1 MTAIPYELRRAFAL
15 TEELRVVINYGN
27 PILAKRPPTGD
38 EPQGVSV
45 DIARRLAQAL
55 DLRLNLVT
63 VDTAG
68 FAVKAVE
75 NDQAD
80 VGFFAI
86 DPVRGAQIAFTS
98 PYIIIEGCYMVRD
111 DFPARALA
119 DIDVA
124 GNRIAVGEGSAYD
137 LFLTREIQ
145 HATLVRAPS
154 SPAVVNTFIQHD
166 LEVAAGVRQQLEADR
181 DLKSG
186 LRLIEEPFMQIRQAM
201 GVPRARGQQASI
213 WLNYFIE
220 SLTAEG
226 FVHDALARH
235 GITGV
240 TVAA

>member
-1 MTAIPYELRRAFAL
+1 MTGINFELRQAFAP
-15 TEELRVVINYGN
+15 TGELRVVINYGN
-27 PILAKRPPTGD
+27 PILANRPLSGD

-55 DLRLNLVT
+55 NLRLHLIT

-75 NDQAD
+75 NGEAD

-98 PYIIIEGCYMVRD
+98 PYVIIEGCYLVRD
-111 DFPARALA
+111 NFPACALG

-145 HATLVRAPS
+145 HATLVRASS

-181 DLKSG
+181 NLMPG

-201 GVPRARGQQASI
+201 GVPKARGQQASM
-213 WLNYFIE
+213 WLDDFIKT
-220 SLTAEG
+220 LTAEG
-226 FVHDALARH
+226 FIHDALLRH
-235 GITGV
+235 AITGV
-240 TVAA
+240 TVP

>member
-1 MTAIPYELRRAFAL
+1 MKTISSELRRSFAL
-15 TEELRVVINYGN
+15 KEELRVVINYGN
-27 PILAKRPPTGD
+27 PILAHRPLSGD

-55 DLRLNLVT
+55 SLRLHLVT

-75 NDQAD
+75 NGEAD

-98 PYIIIEGCYMVRD
+98 PYVIIEGCYLVRD
-111 DFPARALA
+111 SFPAHSLN

-145 HATLVRAPS
+145 HATLFRAPS
-154 SPAVVNTFIQHD
+154 SPAVVNTFIEQN
-166 LEVAAGVRQQLEADR
+166 LEVAAGVRQQLESDR
-181 DLKSG
+181 NSNPG
-186 LRLIEEPFMQIRQAM
+186 LRLIQEPFMQIRQAM
-201 GVPRARGQQASI
+201 GVPKARGQQASV
-213 WLNYFIE
+213 WLDDFIRN
-220 SLTAEG
+220 LIAEG
-226 FVHDALARH
+226 FIHDALLRH
-235 GITGV
+235 SITGV
-240 TVAA
+240 TVP